1 MALTNL
7 LVKNSLTTVI
17 RNSNVLLISA
27 RLGHTIRGKRPGVAK
42 SLEQRLQEENGKDPE
57 LTARVNIG
65 FPHLKSSRSE
75 QLKQRLAHLKAQR
88 SSEEVEKLARANKLL
103 IDLDEVDREYRVTNG
118 QYDLRVIA
126 DHYGIFE
133 DLFGLAYFVPRVA
146 LNIQYS
152 LDGGNVNCVYNG
164 NVIKPAEAANAP
176 EVSFDCTIDPITGKK
191 YTEDSFWTLVA
202 TNPDAHFTDST
213 SEYVH
218 WFISN
223 IPNGDVKKGEVLVE
237 YLPPFPPKGVGYQ
250 RMVFVLY
257 KQNGKLDFSK
267 YKLSQNEMNNLEKRT
282 FKTLDFYGEQQ
293 DHITPAGLAFFQSD
307 WDSSITNFYHN
318 LLNIKEPVFEY
329 DFPKPYIA
337 DQKFFPLK
345 QAFNLYLD
353 RYRDPKELNQEFL
366 ERKLATTHP
375 FEGPEKPL
383 RFPNAH
389 PIRGVPSW
397 LKTEIRKRRLGIGRI
412 NDYK

>member
-1 MALTNL
+1 MCN
-7 LVKNSLTTVI
+7 KI
-17 RNSNVLLISA
+17 
-27 RLGHTIRGKRPGVAK
+27 K
-42 SLEQRLQEENGKDPE
+42 ENAKDPE

-75 QLKQRLAHLKAQR
+75 QLKQRLTHLKARR
-88 SSEEVEKLARANKLL
+88 SNEELEKLARSNKLL
-103 IDLDEVDREYRVTNG
+103 IDLDEVQKEYRATTG
-118 QYDLRVIA
+118 QFDLRVIA
-126 DHYGIFE
+126 DHYGVFD

-146 LNIQYS
+146 LNIQYEVEAGTFS
-152 LDGGNVNCVYNG
+152 PVYNG

-176 EVSFDCTIDPITGKK
+176 EVSFDGTIDPITGKK
-191 YTEDSFWTLVA
+191 TKEDCFWTLVA
-202 TNPDAHFTDST
+202 TNPDAHFTDSS

-223 IPNGDVKKGEVLVE
+223 IPNGDVKQGEVLVE
-237 YLPPFPPKGVGYQ
+237 YLQPFPPKGVGYQ
-250 RMVFVLY
+250 RMIFVLY
-257 KQNGKLDFSK
+257 KQNAKLDFSK
-267 YKLSQNEMNNLEKRT
+267 YKLPKSESNNLEKRT
-282 FKTLDFYGEQQ
+282 FRTLDFYREQQ
-293 DHITPAGLAFFQSD
+293 ENITPAGLAFFQSD
-307 WDSSITNFYHN
+307 WDTSLTKFYHN
-318 LLNIKEPVFEY
+318 VLNIKEPIFEY
-329 DFPKPYIA
+329 DFPKPYLA

-353 RYRDPKELNQEFL
+353 RYRDPRDVNQEYL
-366 ERKLATTHP
+366 ERNLAKSHP

-383 RFPNAH
+383 QFPNAH

>member
-7 LVKNSLTTVI
+7 LGKNSIAALI
-17 RNSNVLLISA
+17 RNNNPLLVSV
-27 RLGHTIRGKRPGVAK
+27 RLGHRIRGKRPGVAK
-42 SLEQRLQEENGKDPE
+42 SLEQRLQEENAKDPE

-65 FPHLKSSRSE
+65 FPHLKPSRSE

-88 SSEEVEKLARANKLL
+88 SNAQVEKLARANKLL
-103 IDLDEVDREYRVTNG
+103 IDLDAVQSEYRATTG

-126 DHYGIFE
+126 DHYGIFD
-133 DLFGLAYFVPRVA
+133 DLFGLAYFVPRIA
-146 LNIQYS
+146 LNVQYQ
-152 LDGGNVNCVYNG
+152 LDDNTLSPVYNG
-164 NVIKPAEAANAP
+164 NVIKPAEAFNAP
-176 EVSFDCTIDPITGKK
+176 EVVFDGTIDPITGKK
-191 YTEDSFWTLVA
+191 SDGESFWTLIA
-202 TNPDAHFTDST
+202 TNPDAHFTDSS

-223 IPNGDVKKGEVLVE
+223 IPNGDVKQGEVMVE

-250 RMVFVLY
+250 RIVFVLY

-267 YKLSQNEMNNLEKRT
+267 YKLPSSEKNNLEKRT
-282 FKTLDFYGEQQ
+282 FKTLDFYREQQ
-293 DHITPAGLAFFQSD
+293 DNITPAGLAFFQSD
-307 WDSSITNFYHN
+307 WDSSLAKFYHN
-318 LLNIKEPVFEY
+318 VLNMKEPIFEY
-329 DFPKPYIA
+329 DFPKPYVA

-353 RYRDPKELNQEFL
+353 RYRDPKEINKQFL
-366 ERKLATTHP
+366 ERKLAKTHP

-397 LKTEIRKRRLGIGRI
+397 LKTEIRKHRLGIGRI

>member
-7 LVKNSLTTVI
+7 LVRNYLKTVI
-17 RNSNVLLISA
+17 CNNNPLLITA
-27 RLGHTIRGKRPGVAK
+27 RLGHTIRGKRPGVAR
-42 SLEQRLQEENGKDPE
+42 SLEQRLQEENAKDPE

-65 FPHLKSSRSE
+65 FPRLKPSRSE
-75 QLKQRLAHLKAQR
+75 QLKERLAHLKAQR
-88 SSEEVEKLARANKLL
+88 SSEEVEKLARSNKLL
-103 IDLDEVDREYRVTNG
+103 IDLDEVQSEYRATNG

-126 DHYGIFE
+126 DHYGIFD
-133 DLFGLAYFVPRVA
+133 DLFGLAYFVPRVV
-146 LNIQYS
+146 LNVKYHM
-152 LDGGNVNCVYNG
+152 DGDTHGLVYNG
-164 NVIKPAEAANAP
+164 NVIKPAEAVSAP
-176 EVSFDCTIDPITGKK
+176 EVTFDGTIDPITGKK
-191 YTEDSFWTLVA
+191 SEGDFFWTLVA
-202 TNPDAHFTDST
+202 SNPDAHFSDSS

-223 IPNGDVKKGEVLVE
+223 IPNGDVKKGEVLVD

-250 RMVFVLY
+250 RMIFVLY

-267 YKLSQNEMNNLEKRT
+267 YKLPTSDKYNLEKRT
-282 FKTLDFYGEQQ
+282 FKTLDFYREQQ
-293 DHITPAGLAFFQSD
+293 DNITPAGLAFFQSD
-307 WDSSITNFYHN
+307 WDSSLTKFYHN
-318 LLNIKEPVFEY
+318 ALNMKEPIFEY
-329 DFPKPYIA
+329 DFPKPYLA

-353 RYRDPKELNQEFL
+353 RHRDPKEVNKEYL
-366 ERKLATTHP
+366 ERKLAKTHP